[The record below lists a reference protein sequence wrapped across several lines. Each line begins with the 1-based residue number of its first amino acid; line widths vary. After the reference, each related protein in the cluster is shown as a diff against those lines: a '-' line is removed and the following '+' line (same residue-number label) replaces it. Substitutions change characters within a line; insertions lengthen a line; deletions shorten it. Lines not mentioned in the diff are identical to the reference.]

1 MLAREASHVV
11 HPVAGLCMGD
21 MICEHHGTR
30 SQRSVELPD
39 LAVVFRIGPQGDKT
53 RVIWQSASI
62 GCNET
67 SSGNKRKRPTIGS
80 YRNIMTNLSLMAKG
94 R

>member
-1 MLAREASHVV
+1 MTTNPKPVDNLFATVSGDRRSTAIVLAREASHVV

-39 LAVVFRIGPQGDKT
+39 LAVVFRIGPQGNKT
-53 RVIWQSASI
+53 GV
-62 GCNET
+62 T
-67 SSGNKRKRPTIGS
+67 
-80 YRNIMTNLSLMAKG
+80 
-94 R
+94 